1 MNQEISNQQ
10 VSEGTTTLS
19 WKPPVME
26 ARKKPMTAVMQLIN
40 FILVERRQEDG
51 SIKFH
56 AHEDFS
62 KFLQIEKENIE
73 KASRIAFRSG
83 MEKSSY
89 DDSLVKLFA
98 EEYYNINYN
107 ETYNK

>member
-1 MNQEISNQQ
+1 MNQETSNQQ

-26 ARKKPMTAVMQLIN
+26 PRKKPMTAVMELLN
-40 FILVERRQEDG
+40 FILVERMQEDG

-62 KFLQIEKENIE
+62 RFLQIEKDNLKNAHIDGQSLIDYKNEYAE
-73 KASRIAFRSG
+73 AF
-83 MEKSSY
+83 
-89 DDSLVKLFA
+89 
-98 EEYYNINYN
+98 YN
-107 ETYNK
+107 ETYNETYNQ

>member
-1 MNQEISNQQ
+1 MNQTL
-10 VSEGTTTLS
+10 GTTTIS
-19 WKPPVME
+19 WNQPVME

-62 KFLQIEKENIE
+62 RFLQIEKENLKNAHID
-73 KASRIAFRSG
+73 G
-83 MEKSSY
+83 Q
-89 DDSLVKLFA
+89 SLIDYKNVLI
-98 EEYYNINYN
+98 Y
-107 ETYNK
+107 